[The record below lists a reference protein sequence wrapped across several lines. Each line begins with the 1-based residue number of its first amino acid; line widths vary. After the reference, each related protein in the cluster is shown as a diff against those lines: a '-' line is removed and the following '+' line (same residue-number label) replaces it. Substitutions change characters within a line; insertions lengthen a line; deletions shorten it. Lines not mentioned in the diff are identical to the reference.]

1 MKEIQDASDAL
12 NWQKRESLWQS
23 SSIYEFFSN
32 IFSDS
37 TPDKELIDSVNSKMM
52 NEGASVSITNTD
64 ELAEKTSEKVKN
76 KTIPRE
82 VESKNL
88 DLNIAGTAK
97 STAEEGV
104 RQLITS
110 GEVNTRNLAGSFASS
125 LMTSATNKAVDA
137 VMDYDWMSLFFANG
151 GIAKGGFRAFASG
164 GVVNKPTVGL
174 VGEGKYNE
182 AVVPLPDGKSIP
194 VIGGGGGETN
204 NNITVNVTIDSDGN
218 AKSDAQQPGIGPEQ
232 AKQLGYMVTQAV
244 QSELVEQK
252 RPGGLLSSY

>member
-1 MKEIQDASDAL
+1 LTDLVTNTPPIEQQSLALDAAI
-12 NWQKRESLWQS
+12 RS
-23 SSIYEFFSN
+23 SN
-32 IFSDS
+32 GRD
-37 TPDKELIDSVNSKMM
+37 
-52 NEGASVSITNTD
+52 GANKVEVVNTD
-64 ELAEKTSEKVKN
+64 EIKSDD
-76 KTIPRE
+76 
-82 VESKNL
+82 L
-88 DLNIAGTAK
+88 DLSIADSAK
-97 STAEEGV
+97 GVAEQGV

-110 GEVNTRNLAGSFASS
+110 GEVNTRNLAGSFATS
-125 LMTSATNKAVDA
+125 LLSKATDNAVDA
-137 VMDYDWMSLFFANG
+137 VMDFDWMKLLFANG
-151 GIAKGGFRAFASG
+151 GIAKGGFRAFAKG
-164 GVVNKPTVGL
+164 GVVNRPTLGL

-194 VIGGGGGETN
+194 VIGGGGETN